1 MVNLH
6 LHALDEA
13 SLSGENFVAVRIGDN
28 QKLARI
34 APERHFKFTS
44 PNVQRFKYGKLELFQ
59 RVGTCNIDVDPQVG
73 EQTLTVPINGDNSH
87 CFHFKV
93 ELQGLEKRGKKASP
107 EKAKSLAEK
116 EDAKLLETIPE
127 DKAAQQKSLSK
138 ARAAG
143 AKYLEKHNFELRL
156 AQAVQELMR
165 AEPEDPA
172 TFIGEALRRSQGVVI
187 RSPGKAI
194 EEEALPPL
202 QAQTK
207 TPEKTSDLEMPIVH
221 AGSPISK
228 NHKEKLKMKPP
239 AVLPPL
245 EKPVTLPET
254 AADDEAPPPPVEEKP
269 VEDTKSTPP
278 RLAPEAEKP
287 ADAEDEVRRQIDF
300 AVAEEPAPADGKPEE
315 PAVLPEEVPE
325 APQPLHVPPMPQ
337 ELLQN
342 IYKRFDAKP
351 AAEKHAEKPKAPPE
365 ASLVGSYVK
374 VAAPKRSS
382 SKEDMQGWERPNT
395 PPIIEMPSEAWETMY
410 TQFGKKDVPAVVLD
424 AQVVTRV
431 DFKFDNLDY
440 DKVMGSPE
448 VAASLKNQVR
458 DAIAMSLRVSPALV
472 DVELSKGSV
481 RVHASIRSFHSN
493 DAEVM
498 KKHIDATSES
508 LLSTLEASATQIPRI
523 METAVDP
530 TAGLGASGL
539 KTIVEQC
546 SSPSASMA
554 GADVNMGQK
563 VADPIEDLPE
573 PPPEVAKPELPKED
587 EVAPEEP
594 PKAPPKPELPN
605 KAEFE
610 LEEPE
615 AKLKSA
621 PPMEEFKLEEEPKEL
636 KPEAL
641 GEPEPAK
648 EELKAEAPIEEPQ
661 EDERIEVTAF
671 KDLPSVATWMSPRL
685 ELKVETLEEPEAP
698 KEEVKAEAATEE
710 PQEDEPNEVTA
721 FKDLPSVA
729 TWISPRL
736 RGGEPSVT
744 AQLEAPEAPKEELT
758 PEEEAMSEP
767 SNEDTTK
774 GVAVADAIDIS
785 EETAMNAE
793 PEKQEELPAQEVT
806 IFKDLPSVASWMKL
820 RLPGAELSV
829 AAEPEASLEL
839 KEDVT
844 EEPEAPKE
852 ELKGEAATEEP
863 QEESNEVTVF
873 EDLPELIEEPEAP
886 KEELK
891 GEAATEEPQEESN
904 EVTVFEDLPELIE
917 EPEAPKEELKAEA
930 ATEEPQE
937 ESKEVTVFKD
947 LPSVATWMSPRLRGG
962 EPNVNAQPEGIPEEA
977 MPEPSKQ
984 EEAVPEAAAGTA
996 VADAIEV
1003 SQELAL
1009 TEEPMPTTELTEEVA
1024 AGSTVVPVA
1033 AAVGFTAGDPICIV
1047 SAAGSETNAIKGFGS
1062 IVLLFPLQFAHPPGT
1077 SISKLPLEDPRVKA
1091 LPAEFFAFAEE
1102 VAKRAETPGK
1112 EAAPVAEDSKEQ
1124 KEEAQPEEP
1133 KEELKPEP
1141 PAEEAKP
1148 ELPKKEEAEPE
1159 EPQVELK
1166 SAPPQPATLETDDD
1180 AGALDMVQR
1189 LVYEPPDD
1197 TSEWEK
1203 QSFSDLASVA
1213 TWISPRL
1220 RGGEPG
1226 IEEEPKPEEAQEE
1239 PFSFTFEEPEAPK
1252 AEPKPEP
1259 SAEEPQADEP
1269 TAVTEFRDMP
1279 SVATW
1284 MSPRL
1289 QPKMQEEA
1297 GGATVADAIDMEA
1310 LPPPAEQEASSIQLK
1325 VSESG
1330 ITVEAH
1336 ISSAEVVPEVQ
1347 EAAFAREP
1355 HKNLPSVSSWMMPLP
1370 RIRHR
1375 SVVPEEPKEEPK
1387 PELPKEEPKPEP
1399 LKEEAR
1405 PEAVLPFSNYYSAH
1419 FAGASIIENIATSS
1433 FDAARAPKEEAKPEP
1448 QEEEPKLEEPEEET
1462 GRPAGFACLPSVGS
1476 WICSYHQAA
1485 KLQKLLTE
1493 SDASRPTTAEPE
1505 PQTEEATPE
1514 AAQLQKLLE
1523 DSAAS
1528 RPTTAEPEPEVAET
1542 AQDSRRPSQVEAVA
1556 QIAAEVIRVT
1566 SQPAAQ
1572 AKVVQRA
1579 PPKLSAATA
1588 VSFKF
1593 ENLDYDT
1600 VIASRK
1606 LTEMVEGQTVEALSY
1621 ILQVPLNAIDV
1632 QLSEGSVTVDAHIFC
1647 LNPDA
1652 AVRMKNLIDEKSDVV
1667 LRAVDQC
1674 VIQIPKIADAIID
1687 GKVGLGV
1694 AGLKASVT
1702 SVLRDETR
1710 QQELLSRLTSI
1721 RSGPPSRGST
1731 IKSRETSRPSSRP
1744 SSGSTL
1750 HSSDVDAIV
1759 FDAFA
1764 SLARRAFRPLR

>member
-1 MVNLH
+1 MEVNVLRH
-6 LHALDEA
+6 GGVPEG
-13 SLSGENFVAVRIGDN
+13 SVLSIRAGTVRR
-28 QKLARI
+28 Q
-34 APERHFKFTS
+34 APVSSGRTFKF
-44 PNVQRFKYGKLELFQ
+44 PGKLENPLKVDVFSQIASGYIVVRPGAENYKVSFADNPSITCELEVKDSSSSSAAPSPQPPEIEEPAVKRQEAAAASAKDYLEQHAILEFFQ
-59 RVGTCNIDVDPQVG
+59 AVLQTVIKEKPDDPYAAMARHFLCGYNSAGEAAAPADVEPAPPTGQPAALPIDGAPASGAAQERAKLEAERKEFEAERAKLEEERKKLEELSKQLAEERAKIDKEKEAGKNAEKQRLEEVKSTLRETLERSSESGELAKALATAKKPDAAADSDGLRSKLRVLLEESGASG
-73 EQTLTVPINGDNSH
+73 E
-87 CFHFKV
+87 
-93 ELQGLEKRGKKASP
+93 LEKALNKVLAKK
-107 EKAKSLAEK
+107 
-116 EDAKLLETIPE
+116 
-127 DKAAQQKSLSK
+127 
-138 ARAAG
+138 
-143 AKYLEKHNFELRL
+143 
-156 AQAVQELMR
+156 
-165 AEPEDPA
+165 
-172 TFIGEALRRSQGVVI
+172 
-187 RSPGKAI
+187 
-194 EEEALPPL
+194 
-202 QAQTK
+202 
-207 TPEKTSDLEMPIVH
+207 
-221 AGSPISK
+221 
-228 NHKEKLKMKPP
+228 
-239 AVLPPL
+239 
-245 EKPVTLPET
+245 
-254 AADDEAPPPPVEEKP
+254 
-269 VEDTKSTPP
+269 
-278 RLAPEAEKP
+278 APEAEDMRAKLRDTLERSYESGDLRTALEKVKASKEAS
-287 ADAEDEVRRQIDF
+287 ADSNAELMQQLRSTLERSVESGELRTALEKVKASKAAKAAAAPQESTEDMRAKLRDTLEKSSESGALKEALAKVKASKAAPEDDSEAMRAKLRNTLEKSCESGELEKALATVKASK
-300 AVAEEPAPADGKPEE
+300 AVDPGEDLRAKLRDTLEKSCESGDLKKALATVKASKAAAQEDS
-315 PAVLPEEVPE
+315 PE
-325 APQPLHVPPMPQ
+325 AMREKLRSTLEKSCESGELEKALATVKASKAAPPQDEAEAMRANLRSALERSVDSG
-337 ELLQN
+337 ELEKALQ
-342 IYKRFDAKP
+342 KVRAGKTGQSVDDMKAKLRETLEQS
-351 AAEKHAEKPKAPPE
+351 ASSGELAKALQVMKAPPATDKE
-365 ASLVGSYVK
+365 SADELRQKLRETLQQSCDSGQLK
-374 VAAPKRSS
+374 AA
-382 SKEDMQGWERPNT
+382 
-395 PPIIEMPSEAWETMY
+395 
-410 TQFGKKDVPAVVLD
+410 
-424 AQVVTRV
+424 
-431 DFKFDNLDY
+431 
-440 DKVMGSPE
+440 
-448 VAASLKNQVR
+448 
-458 DAIAMSLRVSPALV
+458 
-472 DVELSKGSV
+472 
-481 RVHASIRSFHSN
+481 
-493 DAEVM
+493 
-498 KKHIDATSES
+498 
-508 LLSTLEASATQIPRI
+508 LEA
-523 METAVDP
+523 VK
-530 TAGLGASGL
+530 GG
-539 KTIVEQC
+539 
-546 SSPSASMA
+546 
-554 GADVNMGQK
+554 
-563 VADPIEDLPE
+563 
-573 PPPEVAKPELPKED
+573 
-587 EVAPEEP
+587 
-594 PKAPPKPELPN
+594 APPKPEAAEDLRAQLKDTLQASCASGALE
-605 KAEFE
+605 KA
-610 LEEPE
+610 
-615 AKLKSA
+615 LKSVN
-621 PPMEEFKLEEEPKEL
+621 
-636 KPEAL
+636 
-641 GEPEPAK
+641 GAK
-648 EELKAEAPIEEPQ
+648 
-661 EDERIEVTAF
+661 
-671 KDLPSVATWMSPRL
+671 
-685 ELKVETLEEPEAP
+685 
-698 KEEVKAEAATEE
+698 
-710 PQEDEPNEVTA
+710 
-721 FKDLPSVA
+721 
-729 TWISPRL
+729 
-736 RGGEPSVT
+736 
-744 AQLEAPEAPKEELT
+744 
-758 PEEEAMSEP
+758 
-767 SNEDTTK
+767 
-774 GVAVADAIDIS
+774 
-785 EETAMNAE
+785 
-793 PEKQEELPAQEVT
+793 
-806 IFKDLPSVASWMKL
+806 
-820 RLPGAELSV
+820 
-829 AAEPEASLEL
+829 
-839 KEDVT
+839 
-844 EEPEAPKE
+844 
-852 ELKGEAATEEP
+852 
-863 QEESNEVTVF
+863 
-873 EDLPELIEEPEAP
+873 
-886 KEELK
+886 
-891 GEAATEEPQEESN
+891 
-904 EVTVFEDLPELIE
+904 
-917 EPEAPKEELKAEA
+917 
-930 ATEEPQE
+930 
-937 ESKEVTVFKD
+937 
-947 LPSVATWMSPRLRGG
+947 
-962 EPNVNAQPEGIPEEA
+962 
-977 MPEPSKQ
+977 
-984 EEAVPEAAAGTA
+984 
-996 VADAIEV
+996 
-1003 SQELAL
+1003 
-1009 TEEPMPTTELTEEVA
+1009 EPMPTTELTEEVA

>member
-1 MVNLH
+1 MEVTLAAH
-6 LHALDEA
+6 GGLTPPADTFV
-13 SLSGENFVAVRIGDN
+13 SLRIGQVQRHARFATTRVYRFPEEKLDPKACGRVEVFKRLGATTVCLGSSCGDVQDIEVPCN
-28 QKLARI
+28 DPNFSKLRMRVTATDCLATGDQTPSKVQKKSTTRVNSARRYLADHQLEDVLKEAMKEVMSQKPTDPHDFLAQFILRHPSRRLNLPPLSPARI
-34 APERHFKFTS
+34 KQEDNLFPPITEKKPMLYQDALEFKETS
-44 PNVQRFKYGKLELFQ
+44 
-59 RVGTCNIDVDPQVG
+59 
-73 EQTLTVPINGDNSH
+73 
-87 CFHFKV
+87 
-93 ELQGLEKRGKKASP
+93 A
-107 EKAKSLAEK
+107 AKSLPPPS
-116 EDAKLLETIPE
+116 TPT
-127 DKAAQQKSLSK
+127 Q
-138 ARAAG
+138 RPR
-143 AKYLEKHNFELRL
+143 N
-156 AQAVQELMR
+156 
-165 AEPEDPA
+165 
-172 TFIGEALRRSQGVVI
+172 
-187 RSPGKAI
+187 
-194 EEEALPPL
+194 LPPI
-202 QAQTK
+202 
-207 TPEKTSDLEMPIVH
+207 EKTSATMITY
-221 AGSPISK
+221 SK
-228 NHKEKLKMKPP
+228 STPALSQPVAQKSAPPPVEQMEKS
-239 AVLPPL
+239 ATVFV
-245 EKPVTLPET
+245 ELPEKSS
-254 AADDEAPPPPVEEKP
+254 PPPPVEVEAEEAP
-269 VEDTKSTPP
+269 VE
-278 RLAPEAEKP
+278 
-287 ADAEDEVRRQIDF
+287 
-300 AVAEEPAPADGKPEE
+300 EPTS
-315 PAVLPEEVPE
+315 
-325 APQPLHVPPMPQ
+325 PQTW
-337 ELLQN
+337 
-342 IYKRFDAKP
+342 
-351 AAEKHAEKPKAPPE
+351 
-365 ASLVGSYVK
+365 
-374 VAAPKRSS
+374 
-382 SKEDMQGWERPNT
+382 MQ
-395 PPIIEMPSEAWETMY
+395 
-410 TQFGKKDVPAVVLD
+410 
-424 AQVVTRV
+424 
-431 DFKFDNLDY
+431 
-440 DKVMGSPE
+440 
-448 VAASLKNQVR
+448 
-458 DAIAMSLRVSPALV
+458 
-472 DVELSKGSV
+472 
-481 RVHASIRSFHSN
+481 
-493 DAEVM
+493 
-498 KKHIDATSES
+498 
-508 LLSTLEASATQIPRI
+508 
-523 METAVDP
+523 
-530 TAGLGASGL
+530 
-539 KTIVEQC
+539 
-546 SSPSASMA
+546 SPSV
-554 GADVNMGQK
+554 G
-563 VADPIEDLPE
+563 
-573 PPPEVAKPELPKED
+573 
-587 EVAPEEP
+587 
-594 PKAPPKPELPN
+594 
-605 KAEFE
+605 
-610 LEEPE
+610 
-615 AKLKSA
+615 
-621 PPMEEFKLEEEPKEL
+621 
-636 KPEAL
+636 
-641 GEPEPAK
+641 
-648 EELKAEAPIEEPQ
+648 
-661 EDERIEVTAF
+661 
-671 KDLPSVATWMSPRL
+671 TWCAARL
-685 ELKVETLEEPEAP
+685 TRSL
-698 KEEVKAEAATEE
+698 AEAA
-710 PQEDEPNEVTA
+710 
-721 FKDLPSVA
+721 
-729 TWISPRL
+729 
-736 RGGEPSVT
+736 
-744 AQLEAPEAPKEELT
+744 
-758 PEEEAMSEP
+758 
-767 SNEDTTK
+767 
-774 GVAVADAIDIS
+774 
-785 EETAMNAE
+785 
-793 PEKQEELPAQEVT
+793 
-806 IFKDLPSVASWMKL
+806 
-820 RLPGAELSV
+820 
-829 AAEPEASLEL
+829 
-839 KEDVT
+839 
-844 EEPEAPKE
+844 
-852 ELKGEAATEEP
+852 
-863 QEESNEVTVF
+863 
-873 EDLPELIEEPEAP
+873 
-886 KEELK
+886 
-891 GEAATEEPQEESN
+891 
-904 EVTVFEDLPELIE
+904 
-917 EPEAPKEELKAEA
+917 
-930 ATEEPQE
+930 
-937 ESKEVTVFKD
+937 
-947 LPSVATWMSPRLRGG
+947 
-962 EPNVNAQPEGIPEEA
+962 
-977 MPEPSKQ
+977 
-984 EEAVPEAAAGTA
+984 
-996 VADAIEV
+996 
-1003 SQELAL
+1003 
-1009 TEEPMPTTELTEEVA
+1009 EEPMPTTELTEPVP
-1024 AGSTVVPVA
+1024 AGSKVLPVA
-1033 AAVGFTAGDPICIV
+1033 ASGGFTVGDPIYIE
-1047 SAAGSETNAIKGFGS
+1047 STAGSETNAIKGFGS